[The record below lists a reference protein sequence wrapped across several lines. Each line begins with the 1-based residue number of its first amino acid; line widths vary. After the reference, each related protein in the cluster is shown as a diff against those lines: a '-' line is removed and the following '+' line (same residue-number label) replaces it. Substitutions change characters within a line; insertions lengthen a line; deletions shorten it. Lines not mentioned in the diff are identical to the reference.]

1 MKVEAIEHLISLL
14 KRPLGCSAVVG
25 RGRSVRATLFPSLSL
40 PSLPSITSHHMPQ
53 NPPVSHSA
61 QIAGV
66 GGYDES
72 RERGREEKEGQT
84 TMKPTLLRSA
94 LLQLSSPSRRA
105 RGRTS

>member
-1 MKVEAIEHLISLL
+1 MKVDAIEHPFSLL
-14 KRPLGCSAVVG
+14 KRQLGCSAVVG

-66 GGYDES
+66 WGYDES
-72 RERGREEKEGQT
+72 REREGGKGGADNNETYSPPICSPPALFSVQT
-84 TMKPTLLRSA
+84 H
-94 LLQLSSPSRRA
+94 
-105 RGRTS
+105 GRTS